1 MPAWRAGSAPRSTS
15 PHSCAPPGSSCVAD
29 LHFVIGGAASGRSR
43 FAVERALALGGDQVS
58 FVATA
63 RPGDPELDE
72 RIAAHRRARP
82 IRWRTIDAGRHL
94 AAALAAA
101 DPEHVLLIDSL
112 TLWVAAALE
121 AGDDPLRAWSAAAE
135 VVRARVRPAGAVSD
149 EGGLGVVPP
158 TGSGRHFRQALG
170 RLTQLCGAG
179 AS

>member
-1 MPAWRAGSAPRSTS
+1 
-15 PHSCAPPGSSCVAD
+15 VAD
-29 LHFVIGGAASGRSR
+29 LHFVIGGAASGKSR
-43 FAVERALALGGDQVS
+43 IAMERARALGGDQVS

-63 RPGDPELDE
+63 RPGDVELDE

-82 IRWRTIDAGRHL
+82 ARWRTIDAGREL
-94 AAALAAA
+94 AAAVAGA

-135 VVRARVRPAGAVSD
+135 VVRARVRPAVAVSD
-149 EGGLGVVPP
+149 EVGLGVVPH
-158 TGSGRHFRQALG
+158 TVSGRQYREALG
-170 RLTQLCGAG
+170 RLNQLVAAGAATVTLVVAGTALQLKAG